1 MKKVVIVGAKRTA
14 IGAFGKSLKDIS
26 VKDMAISIINDLFHM
41 NKIDGSIIDEVILG
55 NILSAGLGQNV
66 ARQISF
72 GVNIKQEASAFCIN
86 HVCGSGLK
94 AVELGYQSIALGNS
108 DVVLAGGS
116 ENMSSSAYILD
127 NKARFGYKMGN
138 YNLIDT
144 MINDGLW
151 CAMGNYHMGIT
162 AENIAKNYNIS
173 RKEQD
178 EFSLNS
184 HKKASNAIN
193 NGNFKD
199 EITPISIK
207 NKNAE
212 IIFDTDEFVRHDVS
226 LESLAKLKAVFDK
239 DGSVTAGNSSGIND
253 GAAMLLLM
261 SEDKAKELNLP
272 ILASIKSFGNMGVDP
287 KIMGIGTAFAAK
299 KALDN
304 AKLNINDIDI
314 IEANEAFA
322 SQSIATLKELN
333 LPVDSQKVNIYG
345 GAIALGHPI
354 GASGARILTTLIHA
368 LRRNKKTLGL
378 ATLCIGGG
386 QGISIIIEVEN

>member
-368 LRRNKKTLGL
+368 LRKNKKTLGL

-386 QGISIIIEVEN
+386 QGISIVIEVEN